1 MPEVS
6 AESLVSDLKSAGLR
20 VTAPRRAIC
29 TVIAATHDEHL
40 TAAELHTRSERIS
53 GSRIDLSTVYRTI
66 EALESV
72 GSLHH
77 VHLGHGPA
85 ILHLRHHA
93 EHHHLVCEVCGR
105 TEDIALEELTG
116 LISHIEER
124 HRFRAGGIHFALV
137 GRCVDE
143 CDPGNSL

>member
-1 MPEVS
+1 VPEVS

-29 TVIAATHDEHL
+29 SVIAAAHDEHL
-40 TAAELHTRSERIS
+40 TAAELHTRSERRS
-53 GSRIDLSTVYRTI
+53 GSRIDPSTVYRTI

-105 TEDIALEELTG
+105 TEDIALDELAG
-116 LISHIEER
+116 LIVHVEER

-137 GRCVDE
+137 GRCVDD
-143 CDPGNSL
+143 CDPGNSR

>member
-1 MPEVS
+1 VPDVS
-6 AESLVSDLKSAGLR
+6 AESLVSDLKAAGLR

-29 TVIAATHDEHL
+29 AVIASAHDEHL
-40 TAAELHTRSERIS
+40 TAAQLHQRAEEMS
-53 GSRIDLSTVYRTI
+53 GSRIDPSTVYRTI

-72 GSLHH
+72 GRLHH

-85 ILHLRHHA
+85 VLHLRDHG

-105 TEDIALEELTG
+105 TEDIALDELEG
-116 LISHIEER
+116 LIAHIEQR

-137 GRCVDE
+137 GRCVGE
-143 CDPGNSL
+143 CDPGNSR